1 MESNLLATMALVFG
15 TMAIYAQLNIPT
27 YAAGEGVTAITRA
40 MLIVI
45 GCGMGFVSAALFPG
59 DPGQAMLAFVSG
71 FGVVHVPAA
80 FILMLKHA
88 QHSGR

>member
-1 MESNLLATMALVFG
+1 
-15 TMAIYAQLNIPT
+15 
-27 YAAGEGVTAITRA
+27 